1 MAEPHQQAP
10 NAEGI
15 PIDINTRY
23 GPICGV
29 VDPRWV
35 LGKLSKRGP
44 LINFLNYINSND
56 AARTALAESL
66 KKIEDISYNVPQD
79 ERIDLKDSSFL
90 NSLISFFMRVGMLIC
105 LLTAVAFLAAA
116 QFVYYKLPIDGRM
129 VYARQAQLG
138 EVVYVSGA
146 VQDYVNGRYVGIVF
160 RGVNPGMMASPWLP
174 NSTGVEYSYTRATA
188 LFNITEVDPRRDVKW
203 YVYNIHF
210 TDIWEIKPVA
220 IIYGLFAAVKSGG
233 GPVLDTSCLKALG
246 GGLYNYTCP
255 QPPGPRLNYVI
266 AYYAAAYSNA
276 YIYKFVLVG
285 TNFTGDIKVSGP
297 KYYETIT
304 GRKPPKINNTVV
316 NILGLLYNV
325 TVRDLS
331 TRFFCVDFNRESV
344 YFVDVPVKCVPMAD
358 PPRNVTISVKR
369 HNATASAVD
378 VYVDGRPFYTFYVN
392 GSDAV
397 LYTGPYAAAD
407 LFMATS
413 AAFIE
418 LNYPG
423 KPLKPL
429 GSALLLI
436 GNDTMMTPPKY
447 VLKAMYLG
455 PGFYVTWADA
465 VLTWSG
471 VHVRPGS
478 MGNNATV
485 YQWPTVPVKIH
496 GRATELPYKALVNV
510 SKLCPGGAVVSGQYR
525 WVGGW
530 VEVRGPASIHCT
542 EYPVEFLL
550 PNSTSVAVQAP
561 FNKTFVWT
569 PPPIVYPNG
578 TRLEADPVSVFVDGP
593 RTVRVNYS
601 RVFYLVRIITP
612 LGLNETWTPRGAAA
626 GAPAV
631 INLGNGTRWVA
642 EGPTS
647 AVAEGPLV
655 LALRY
660 KRQYLVRLEAPVNS
674 TEVWVDEGL
683 TFAVGLPDPW
693 DLPNGTRFAGLL
705 VNGTSAREFRVDRPM
720 TLWAQYAEV
729 YYWASVE
736 MPVNKTAGW
745 TPRGAVLKFPD
756 IINFGNGTR
765 LAEPSVREIAV
776 DSPVKVVVTYAKR
789 QYYVAILGVVEWEGW
804 VDAGAVVRLNATVV
818 GGVEYT
824 PAEVVTASNPGV
836 YRPLFY
842 AVYRTA
848 VRDALGVPNPL
859 ATVRLCNTTAQAG
872 LDGSAVVATYTRE
885 LCQPTVETFPI
896 SPYTAAA
903 VATAAALALKKRRK

>member
-1 MAEPHQQAP
+1 
-10 NAEGI
+10 
-15 PIDINTRY
+15 
-23 GPICGV
+23 
-29 VDPRWV
+29 
-35 LGKLSKRGP
+35 
-44 LINFLNYINSND
+44 LIEFLNYINSND

-174 NSTGVEYSYTRATA
+174 NGTGVEYSYTRATA

-325 TVRDLS
+325 TVSDLS

-423 KPLKPL
+423 RPLKPL

-447 VLKAMYLG
+447 VLKAMNLG

-485 YQWPTVPVKIH
+485 YSWPTVPVRLS
-496 GRATELPYKALVNV
+496 GRVVELPYLAMLNT
-510 SKLCPGGAVVSGQYR
+510 SRLCQYGVARTSGEYSPAG
-525 WVGGW
+525 GGW
-530 VEVRGPASIHCT
+530 IRVLGPTSVYCT
-542 EYPVEFLL
+542 EYPVKFLL
-550 PNSTSVAVQAP
+550 PNGTSVVVPAP

-569 PPPIVYPNG
+569 PPAIVYPNG

-593 RTVRVNYS
+593 KAVRVNYT
-601 RVFYLVRIITP
+601 RVYYLVRVVTP
-612 LGLNETWTPRGAAA
+612 LGVNETWAPRGAAA
-626 GAPAV
+626 SAPAV
-631 INLGNGTRWVA
+631 INLGNETRWVA
-642 EGPTS
+642 EDSAS
-647 AVAEGPLV
+647 AVAERPLV
-655 LALRY
+655 LAPRY
-660 KRQYLVRLEAPVNS
+660 KRQYLIRLDAPINS
-674 TEVWVDEGL
+674 TEAWLDEGSVFRVDL
-683 TFAVGLPDPW
+683 ADPW
-693 DLPNGTRFAGLL
+693 EPGNGTLFKTLL
-705 VNGTSAREFRVDRPM
+705 VNGIAQREFRVDRPV
-720 TLWAQYAEV
+720 TLRAQYAEV
-729 YYWASVE
+729 YYWAVVE
-736 MPVNKTAGW
+736 TPVNKTAGW
-745 TPRGAVLKFPD
+745 MPKGAVLKFPETVD
-756 IINFGNGTR
+756 FGNGTR
-765 LAEPSVREIAV
+765 LVGPNPSAV
-776 DSPVKVVVTYAKR
+776 KVDKPVKVIVAYSKR
-789 QYYVAILGVVEWEGW
+789 QYYVKIEGVERWEGW
-804 VDAGAVVRLNATVV
+804 ADAGSLIRLNATVV
-818 GGVEYT
+818 NGVVYT
-824 PAEVVTASNPGV
+824 PLETVVVASPGI
-836 YRPLFY
+836 YRPRFE
-842 AVYRTA
+842 ATYRTV
-848 VRDALGVPNPL
+848 VRDALGLPNPL
-859 ATVRLCNTTAQAG
+859 GSVELCNATAQAG
-872 LDGSAVVATYTRE
+872 LDGSAIVAVRTDGPCMPKVRTT
-885 LCQPTVETFPI
+885 PVG
-896 SPYTAAA
+896 PYTIAIIVLVTIAATT
-903 VATAAALALKKRRK
+903 VALKKRRKQKS